1 MWVASVL
8 VYAMVVIFANL
19 KVFLF
24 SYSHFWFT
32 LLLLLLSVLSFF
44 ACSAALT
51 EFVPIIS
58 WLDNYDGVGSMRKLL
73 INPNTYVSLV
83 ILVYGGFFL
92 QPIFRN
98 IKELHRLRTSKPTG
112 IVADATEVDSSE
124 SDESQDNV
132 PEMLLPGDRKSVV

>member
-1 MWVASVL
+1 
-8 VYAMVVIFANL
+8 
-19 KVFLF
+19 
-24 SYSHFWFT
+24 
-32 LLLLLLSVLSFF
+32 
-44 ACSAALT
+44 
-51 EFVPIIS
+51 
-58 WLDNYDGVGSMRKLL
+58 MRKLL

-132 PEMLLPGDRKSVV
+132 PEMLLPDEMETAQQTLYELKRRHTGFAFSGEAGHAPQITDPGFFYKNQ